1 VTKGLFTRIIR
12 VPLSVFICP
21 ILVMVIP
28 IDIFSPGSKK
38 PSPSGSKRIGSP
50 NCSFGAFTTML
61 RVVVQVLV
69 PSETIISKGT
79 DN

>member
-1 VTKGLFTRIIR
+1 
-12 VPLSVFICP
+12 
-21 ILVMVIP
+21 MVIP